1 MPSSLNS
8 YFFLNTFF
16 SLSVTDSLSISKQTN
31 FVNTFEFPGFVSYMN
46 CVLGRNVIVTPSS
59 SLKFTSAATLLPIK
73 QSFAPLSKLSS
84 KLFLS
89 NIVFISSYKFYI
101 FFFAS
106 SVVLPT
112 SPFDSIM
119 ISGVSANRNLASLSI
134 NEAESL
140 YLKVAGT

>member
-1 MPSSLNS
+1 
-8 YFFLNTFF
+8 
-16 SLSVTDSLSISKQTN
+16 
-31 FVNTFEFPGFVSYMN
+31 MN

-73 QSFAPLSKLSS
+73 QSFAPLSRLSP

-89 NIVFISSYKFYI
+89 KIVFTSSSKFDI

-106 SVVLPT
+106 SVALPT

-119 ISGVSANRNLASLSI
+119 ISGVSANKNLASLSI